1 MLEVENLTKS
11 YLKPR
16 GKRRLLGKAADEQP
30 MDENAALKGAS
41 FEVADGDMFTLLGP
55 SGSGKSTML
64 RSIAGLER
72 PDRGRIKLCGR
83 TLFDRMTGV
92 NVPPSVR
99 GLGMVFQSYAIWP
112 HMDVFKNVSFPLDV
126 TKRRRKVDQS
136 EIRKRVERLL
146 DMMGLAS
153 LGDRPATDLSGGQQ
167 QRLALARAFVTE
179 PELMLLDEPLS
190 NLDAKLRESM
200 RIELRGLQQRL
211 GQTSI
216 YVTHDQEDALSM
228 SSMIAVV
235 NEGRIVQIGT
245 PREIYTQPN
254 CKFVAEF
261 IGSSG
266 FIRGDVVSGDS
277 QSQAIQTATGE
288 QIVVNNRD
296 LSVGRKAWVHLRPE
310 DVVLHTSQPSA
321 DVPNVLSGTLKS
333 QSYTGDAMVYTVE
346 IGESEVPARGRPRES
361 VQVGDEVWLS
371 VAADDVGVLP
381 LEER

>member
-1 MLEVENLTKS
+1 MLEVQDLTKS
-11 YLKPR
+11 YVKNSGR
-16 GKRRLLGKAADEQP
+16 KRLLNKTGDDEAI
-30 MDENAALKGAS
+30 DENAALKGAS

-64 RSIAGLER
+64 RSIAGLEQ
-72 PDRGRIKLCGR
+72 PDKGSIRLRGRA
-83 TLFDRMTGV
+83 LFDSQSGA
-92 NVPPSVR
+92 NVPPSGR

-126 TKRRRKVDQS
+126 TKRRRRVDQN
-136 EIRKRVERLL
+136 EIRTRVERLL
-146 DMMGLAS
+146 EMMGLAS
-153 LGDRPATDLSGGQQ
+153 LGERPATDLSGGQQ

-228 SSMIAVV
+228 SSRIAVV
-235 NEGRIVQIGT
+235 NDGQIVQIGT
-245 PREIYTQPN
+245 PTEIYTQPN
-254 CKFVAEF
+254 CKFVADF

-266 FIRGDVVSGDS
+266 FIEGEVESGDG
-277 QSQAIQTATGE
+277 QARAIRTVTGALICVDDSALRIGE
-288 QIVVNNRD
+288 RV
-296 LSVGRKAWVHLRPE
+296 WVHLRPE
-310 DVVLHTSQPSA
+310 NITLHTTLPPT
-321 DVPNVLSGTLKS
+321 DLPNVLAGTLQS
-333 QSYTGDAMVYTVE
+333 QSYTGAAMMHSVLV
-346 IGESEVPARGRPRES
+346 GGSEVPVRGRPGES
-361 VQVGDEVWLS
+361 AAVGDEVWLS

-381 LEER
+381 FEQG